1 MRQEFL
7 SEKLENTMGASVFTL
22 LRTNSENADAVSSML
37 SQCGYEEVQFTDI
50 TAATRLFESG
60 SPPELYIFDQS
71 SLQNEAAEFIQTLW
85 KCRHAV
91 PLFAFVVGDKKD
103 EEQLVQ
109 IIGKS
114 AHDYL
119 SVPIPSELGKVKLD
133 IAKQIVVDQRVLAES
148 NQVIERY
155 AQHIDKL
162 SADRARQLFHAER
175 LSTIGTMSAG
185 LAHEIKNPLGYI
197 STSLET
203 TKIYWQQTSELLSDT
218 EIHIDEN
225 TRDRLISK
233 VPKALER
240 ISNGLERIDK
250 LMQGLNNFA
259 RSSQGEKQLH
269 NLNDSVHLALE
280 IADIHLKYHVMIETK
295 LCPELSLV
303 KVNPQ
308 QVEQVII
315 NLLINAAHALEF
327 EENGRVSIASFE
339 ENSRV
344 VLTIA
349 DNGPGIPESHLQ
361 SIWQPFYTT
370 KEEGKG
376 TGLGLS
382 ISQNLIRDNGGSISV
397 MNGDS
402 GGALFKIEFPLGGQN
417 RSSVE

>member
-1 MRQEFL
+1 
-7 SEKLENTMGASVFTL
+7 
-22 LRTNSENADAVSSML
+22 
-37 SQCGYEEVQFTDI
+37 
-50 TAATRLFESG
+50 
-60 SPPELYIFDQS
+60 
-71 SLQNEAAEFIQTLW
+71 
-85 KCRHAV
+85 
-91 PLFAFVVGDKKD
+91 
-103 EEQLVQ
+103 
-109 IIGKS
+109 
-114 AHDYL
+114 
-119 SVPIPSELGKVKLD
+119 
-133 IAKQIVVDQRVLAES
+133 
-148 NQVIERY
+148 
-155 AQHIDKL
+155 
-162 SADRARQLFHAER
+162 
-175 LSTIGTMSAG
+175 
-185 LAHEIKNPLGYI
+185 
-197 STSLET
+197 
-203 TKIYWQQTSELLSDT
+203 
-218 EIHIDEN
+218 
-225 TRDRLISK
+225 
-233 VPKALER
+233 
-240 ISNGLERIDK
+240 GLERIDK

-382 ISQNLIRDNGGSISV
+382 ISQILIRDNGGSISV

>member
-339 ENSRV
+339 ENGRA